1 MEIFLLLRI
10 FIDHGRMKRDSVWKL
25 PHHSADTGSPVLV
38 DRTDLCPDGPQL
50 EGNILA
56 RDDSEDIGIVHEVI
70 GISAIHERMPESHH
84 AIAVDI
90 GDRPDS
96 AELEIA
102 CHHGCRDGTSRFKRL
117 RHIILRGRCGSK
129 GDHVEILHF
138 PCEEIHRIRGV
149 STCHE
154 RRRKRD
160 QPFGGWRGETRVLP
174 VIDGPELQ
182 HVTDRRHH
190 ADAPAG
196 LWKSIRHC
204 AQQFPIDI
212 DRTAAH
218 PLRDAFCLI
227 DQGPGYFHQHQ
238 ISAGRALAFHNP
250 QHVDIEGF
258 NLRTMNDCLGI
269 AMHTLLYF

>member
-10 FIDHGRMKRDSVWKL
+10 FIGHGRMKRDSVWKL

-38 DRTDLCPDGPQL
+38 DRADLRTDGPQL
-50 EGNILA
+50 EGDILA
-56 RDDSEDIGIVHEVI
+56 RDDSEDIGIVHEII

-129 GDHVEILHF
+129 WHHVEILHF
-138 PCEEIHRIRGV
+138 PCEEIHRLRGV
-149 STCHE
+149 SARHE
-154 RRRKRD
+154 RRRERD
-160 QPFGGWRGETRVLP
+160 QPFGGWRGETRVLS

-204 AQQFPIDI
+204 AEQLPIDV

-250 QHVDIEGF
+250 QHIDIEGLD
-258 NLRTMNDCLGI
+258 LRTVYDGLGI

>member
-10 FIDHGRMKRDSVWKL
+10 FIGHGRMKRDRVWKL

-38 DRTDLCPDGPQL
+38 DRADLCPDGPQL
-50 EGNILA
+50 EGDILA
-56 RDDSEDIGIVHEVI
+56 RDDGEDIGIVHEVI

-84 AIAVDI
+84 AITVDI
-90 GDRPDS
+90 SDRPDS

-117 RHIILRGRCGSK
+117 RHIVLRGRCGSK
-129 GDHVEILHF
+129 WDHVEILHF

-149 STCHE
+149 SARHE

-160 QPFGGWRGETRVLP
+160 QPFGGWRRKTGVLS

-182 HVTDRRHH
+182 HVADRRHH

-204 AQQFPIDI
+204 AEQLPINV

-227 DQGPGYFHQHQ
+227 DQRSGYLHQHQ
-238 ISAGRALAFHNP
+238 ISAGRSLAFHNP
-250 QHVDIEGF
+250 QHIDIEGLD
-258 NLRTMNDCLGI
+258 LRTVYDSLGI